1 MLIPYVRFNRRDHQ
15 AMHEK
20 HKGHESMHL
29 EMMIILLVTLIV
41 AQVLL
46 VQWKKRAY
54 RSYSVITDIIFLIRN
69 QLMFYVTSMDIV
81 NNTYWLVVDTS
92 GNVCVQ
98 WLVEICHY
106 LGIIFNKQR
115 CPDA

>member
-1 MLIPYVRFNRRDHQ
+1 
-15 AMHEK
+15 MHEK

-54 RSYSVITDIIFLIRN
+54 RSYSVTNL
-69 QLMFYVTSMDIV
+69 L
-81 NNTYWLVVDTS
+81 
-92 GNVCVQ
+92 
-98 WLVEICHY
+98 
-106 LGIIFNKQR
+106 
-115 CPDA
+115 